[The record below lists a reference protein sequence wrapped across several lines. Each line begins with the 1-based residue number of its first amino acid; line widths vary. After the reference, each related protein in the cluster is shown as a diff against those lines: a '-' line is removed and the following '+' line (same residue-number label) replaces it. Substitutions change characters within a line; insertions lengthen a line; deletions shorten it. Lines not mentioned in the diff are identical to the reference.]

1 MGFVSAA
8 YGASLAISENE
19 KKGITVEHIP
29 TAARR
34 VRFVLVDPSHPGNI
48 GSAARAIKTMGF
60 YDLRVVNPRIMDYK
74 SDMEAVA
81 LATSSVDV
89 LNAAK
94 THMTLED
101 ALEGVTLACA
111 LSGYSREFGP
121 PIENVHE
128 SVERAALRLED
139 DAGGD
144 VAFVFGT
151 ERSGLTN
158 EQMALCQFC
167 SAIAAN
173 PDSPSLN
180 LAQAVQITAYEMH
193 TALLADTHHDGELY
207 SWQSRFESDR
217 AAPVPAIEG
226 FFRHWE
232 EAMTACGALD
242 PEEPKNLMGMT
253 RRLFSRSGL
262 TQREVDMLRGICAAI
277 IRSKKDRIGSKKL
290 TGNR

>member
-1 MGFVSAA
+1 
-8 YGASLAISENE
+8 
-19 KKGITVEHIP
+19 
-29 TAARR
+29 
-34 VRFVLVDPSHPGNI
+34 
-48 GSAARAIKTMGF
+48 
-60 YDLRVVNPRIMDYK
+60 
-74 SDMEAVA
+74 
-81 LATSSVDV
+81 
-89 LNAAK
+89 
-94 THMTLED
+94 
-101 ALEGVTLACA
+101 
-111 LSGYSREFGP
+111 
-121 PIENVHE
+121 
-128 SVERAALRLED
+128 
-139 DAGGD
+139 
-144 VAFVFGT
+144 
-151 ERSGLTN
+151 
-158 EQMALCQFC
+158 MALCQFC

>member
-1 MGFVSAA
+1 M
-8 YGASLAISENE
+8 NR
-19 KKGITVEHIP
+19 IP
-29 TAARR
+29 EAARR

-60 YDLRVVNPRIMDYK
+60 YDLRVVNPRISEYK
-74 SDMEAVA
+74 TDEEAVA

-89 LNAAK
+89 LKNAK
-94 THMTLED
+94 THATLEE
-101 ALEGVTLACA
+101 ALYGVTLACA

-128 SVERAALRLED
+128 SVNRAVLRLED
-139 DAGGD
+139 TDGGD
-144 VAFVFGT
+144 IAFVFGT

-158 EQMALCQFC
+158 EQMQLCQFC

-173 PDSPSLN
+173 PESPSLN

-193 TALLADTHHDGELY
+193 TALLADTRHAGELY
-207 SWQSRFESDR
+207 DWQSRFEKDR
-217 AAPVPAIEG
+217 AASVPAIEG
-226 FFRHWE
+226 FYRHWE

-242 PEEPKNLMGMT
+242 PAEPKNLMGMT

-262 TQREVDMLRGICAAI
+262 TQREVDLLRGICAAI
-277 IRSKKDRIGSKKL
+277 IRSKKERIGTKKAVPN
-290 TGNR
+290 G

>member
-1 MGFVSAA
+1 MDR
-8 YGASLAISENE
+8 
-19 KKGITVEHIP
+19 IP
-29 TAARR
+29 AAARR

-128 SVERAALRLED
+128 SVKRAALRLED

-144 VAFVFGT
+144 IAFVFGT

-226 FFRHWE
+226 FFQHWE

-277 IRSKKDRIGSKKL
+277 IRSKKDRIGSKKSP
-290 TGNR
+290 TNR

>member
-1 MGFVSAA
+1 MDR
-8 YGASLAISENE
+8 
-19 KKGITVEHIP
+19 IP
-29 TAARR
+29 EAARR
-34 VRFVLVDPSHPGNI
+34 VRFVLVEPSHPGNI

-60 YDLRVVNPRIMDYK
+60 YDLRVVNPRIADYK
-74 SDMEAVA
+74 QYMEAVA

-89 LNAAK
+89 LEGAK
-94 THMTLED
+94 THPTLES

-121 PIENVHE
+121 PIENVHQ
-128 SVERAALRLED
+128 SVTRAALRLED
-139 DAGGD
+139 SQGGD

-158 EQMALCQFC
+158 EQMSLCQFC

-193 TALLADTHHDGELY
+193 TALLADTHHEGELY
-207 SWQSRFESDR
+207 NWQSRFASDR
-217 AAPVPAIEG
+217 AASVPAIEG
-226 FFRHWE
+226 FYAHWE

-242 PEEPKNLMGMT
+242 PDEPKNLMGMT

-262 TQREVDMLRGICAAI
+262 TQREVDLLRGICAAV
-277 IRSKKDRIGSKKL
+277 IRSKKDRAGSKKAQTL
-290 TGNR
+290 SLK